1 MLIDA
6 VVVNASP
13 LIALFRSAQA
23 DLLPGLFARIVVP
36 EAVWRE
42 VVLEG
47 HDDSAATGLAGQ
59 SWPIPED
66 VTVSPRVAA
75 WNLSAGESSVLSYA
89 LAHPPLRA
97 VIDDADAR
105 RCARTLGIPILGTGG
120 VILLAKR
127 RGLIDSVTTGGNRS
141 RDAGLWISD
150 GLVELMKKQAG
161 EQGRCPATCVPLV
174 AVKPYSA
181 HSEPRGKVTASNGS
195 TATSAS
201 PTKLA

>member
-1 MLIDA
+1 MRIDA

-36 EAVWRE
+36 EVWRE

-59 SWPIPED
+59 SWPIRED

-75 WNLSAGESSVLSYA
+75 WNLGAGESSVLSYA

-105 RCARTLGIPILGTGG
+105 R
-120 VILLAKR
+120 
-127 RGLIDSVTTGGNRS
+127 
-141 RDAGLWISD
+141 
-150 GLVELMKKQAG
+150 
-161 EQGRCPATCVPLV
+161 
-174 AVKPYSA
+174 
-181 HSEPRGKVTASNGS
+181 
-195 TATSAS
+195 
-201 PTKLA
+201 